1 MTQIGAVGGEFC
13 RIGSKMLGP
22 RHGKLDM
29 CPLAGNTQAQVL
41 LVGQGMPC
49 YLCKLSLSLA
59 RWGAHTQFSI
69 YIPKVPLFGA
79 SVDPLW

>member
-41 LVGQGMPC
+41 
-49 YLCKLSLSLA
+49 S
-59 RWGAHTQFSI
+59 
-69 YIPKVPLFGA
+69 
-79 SVDPLW
+79 